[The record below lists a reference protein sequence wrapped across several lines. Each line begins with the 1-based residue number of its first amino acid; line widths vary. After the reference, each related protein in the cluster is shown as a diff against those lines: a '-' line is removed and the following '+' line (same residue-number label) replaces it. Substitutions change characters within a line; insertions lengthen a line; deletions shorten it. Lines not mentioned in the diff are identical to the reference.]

1 MTPPRDPHP
10 VTPLPELPPS
20 GGILLVGGT
29 FDPPHLAH
37 VRLAE
42 MARLRVDPEAWL
54 YFVPAARSPHKDT
67 GPDAGN
73 ADRVRMLTL
82 AIAEVP
88 SVGVWTDEID
98 RAESG
103 EPSYWVR
110 TLERARGLIGAD
122 RELRFLIGADQA
134 VSFHRWKEPERI
146 LALAVPVVINRGEV
160 QTRGDLDDALEGTPF
175 RETLT
180 EAWCDVPKLDISAT
194 DVREALA
201 HPETQDLRGL
211 LDPRV
216 SAYITERGLYE
227 GDN

>member
-10 VTPLPELPPS
+10 VTPLPELPDT

-88 SVGVWTDEID
+88 GVGIWTDEID

-110 TLERARGLIGAD
+110 TLERARGLVGLD

-146 LALAVPVVINRGEV
+146 LELALPVVINRGEV
-160 QTRGDLDDALEGTPF
+160 QTRRDLEEALIGTPF
-175 RETLT
+175 QKALT

-216 SAYITERGLYE
+216 AAYITERGLYE

>member
-42 MARLRVDPEAWL
+42 IARNCLPPAKL

-73 ADRVRMLTL
+73 ADRVRMLEL

-88 SVGVWTDEID
+88 EAGVWTDEID

-146 LALAVPVVINRGEV
+146 LTLAVPVVINRGEV

-216 SAYITERGLYE
+216 AAYITERGLYE
-227 GDN
+227 GAG